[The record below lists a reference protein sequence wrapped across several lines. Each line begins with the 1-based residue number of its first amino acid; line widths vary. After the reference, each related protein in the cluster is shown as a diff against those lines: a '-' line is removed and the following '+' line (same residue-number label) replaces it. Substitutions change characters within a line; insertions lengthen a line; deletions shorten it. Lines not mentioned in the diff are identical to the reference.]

1 MQLFIIQS
9 FSNAIILNW
18 SPDNYYI
25 IVCTDIILFSSVLI
39 KTSGNWIRQ
48 NKDFEARKL
57 DVNRLALAMYNAICE
72 FGPIR
77 GIYTH
82 VRYSDY

>member
-9 FSNAIILNW
+9 FSNGIILNW

-25 IVCTDIILFSSVLI
+25 IVCTSIILFSSVLI

-48 NKDFEARKL
+48 NKDFEVRKL
-57 DVNRLALAMYNAICE
+57 DINRLASAMYNAICK

-77 GIYTH
+77 GICTH
-82 VRYSDY
+82 VRYSDC